1 MRALDHR
8 ADHHAWTTVLP
19 RNLSHRR
26 IADRE
31 IRGTAENCRESLSVA
46 AGGAH
51 FHIEAVLLEDAG
63 VHANVKID
71 VTEIM
76 NGFAEAHFLER
87 RSSSSGVQSD
97 DGSHRQ
103 ATCNGGG
110 CPQELAAAGG
120 DAVCGEKLANSIDYG
135 SNFLEKLAF
144 HDQGV

>member
-31 IRGTAENCRESLSVA
+31 IRGTAENGRESLSVA

-63 VHANVKID
+63 VHANVEID

-87 RSSSSGVQSD
+87 RSSSGVQPD
-97 DGSHRQ
+97 DEGRRQ
-103 ATCNGGG
+103 ATGEGYG
-110 CPQELAAAGG
+110 RRPEIGALGR
-120 DAVCGEKLANSIDYG
+120 DAVRGKKLADSIYNG
-135 SNFLEKLAF
+135 S
-144 HDQGV
+144 

>member
-46 AGGAH
+46 ASGAH

-63 VHANVKID
+63 VHANVEID

-87 RSSSSGVQSD
+87 RSSSGVHPD
-97 DGSHRQ
+97 DESHRQ

-110 CPQELAAAGG
+110 SPQEIAAAGG
-120 DAVCGEKLANSIDYG
+120 NAVCGEKLGGSI
-135 SNFLEKLAF
+135 E
-144 HDQGV
+144 